1 MVEARS
7 DDVLRRGLL
16 DRFPRPEDARR
27 LLVVSAPGGWGK
39 TTLVRSWADRVPA
52 RCSWSSLS
60 AADNDPVRLIASVL
74 SSARSIAPDINQ
86 SLPDPGSST
95 PAAWVEENLPVLM
108 EAIQAESPAAIVL
121 DDYHLIENPESH
133 SIVQAMVEQVG
144 SRSLLVLST
153 RVDPPLRLARLRAAR
168 WVDELRSEDLGF
180 SVDDADLVLRQA
192 FSLELTRPQL
202 QLLVESTEGWPAAIS
217 LAAQSLKTVDDRDAF
232 LAQFVTND
240 RLIVDYLAEELLDTL
255 PPDHQTFVHRTSV
268 VDQFGV
274 ELASALA
281 DPASAGAIAEDLE
294 RRGLVRRRHE
304 SGSVWY
310 RYHDLLRDVLVHRL
324 DEDTKRAGHR
334 LAADWFLDHGH
345 PRRAIEQLI
354 AAGDN
359 RRAIALVAEHASD
372 YTLRGRY
379 TTVARW
385 ISALADAG
393 EADPGMFLLAARAAL
408 YGGRVDQAKVWADRA
423 GESAAEYEPHERL
436 MARAAKVSLLHAN
449 GRIADAATEAERVFE
464 LFDSHDGAFDGP
476 SSDVAEC
483 LLVSAMALT
492 LTDRIDQAEIR
503 LQQCIEMPSETGD
516 RIPTIT
522 AISLQGL
529 LAFQRHEPDTARTLT
544 DRAMQ
549 MADEAGLPST
559 AIHMSLAHV
568 GRLLTGDVE
577 QAKRAVEPLRTI
589 GEKIYSPYAVVLFH
603 LAEANHWI
611 QIDSTGDAQR
621 VILAARDLSDEIEQP
636 SPLIERYVD
645 LVASRLP
652 SAPETT
658 DGDDLLG
665 PGALTARELQVLRA
679 FSSNLTQREIGRE
692 LFLSFN
698 TVKTYAR
705 SAYRKLGVT
714 SRSEAVK
721 ACREAGLF

>member
-16 DRFPRPEDARR
+16 DRFPRPEDAQR

-74 SSARSIAPDINQ
+74 ASARSIAPDINQ

-108 EAIQAESPAAIVL
+108 EAIQVEGPAAIVL
-121 DDYHLIENPESH
+121 DDYHVIENPESH
-133 SIVQAMVEQVG
+133 SIVQAMVEQIG

-168 WVDELRSEDLGF
+168 WVTELRSEDLGF
-180 SVDDADLVLRQA
+180 RVDDADLVLRQA

-217 LAAQSLKTVDDRDAF
+217 LAAQSLRTVDDRDAF
-232 LAQFVTND
+232 LAQFVTSD

-255 PPDHQTFVHRTSV
+255 PSGHQTFVHRTSV

-281 DPASAGAIAEDLE
+281 DGASAGAITEDLE

-304 SGSVWY
+304 SGRVWY

-334 LAADWFLDHGH
+334 LAADWFLDDGQ

-423 GESAAEYEPHERL
+423 GESADEYEAHERL
-436 MARAAKVSLLHAN
+436 MEGAAKVSLLHAN
-449 GRIADAATEAERVFE
+449 GRIADAAIEAERVFE
-464 LFDSHDGAFDGP
+464 LFDAHDGAIDGP

-492 LTDRIDQAEIR
+492 LTDRTDQAEIR
-503 LQQCIEMPSETGD
+503 LEQCIEMSSETGD
-516 RIPTIT
+516 RIPTIA

-529 LAFQRHEPDTARTLT
+529 LAFQRHEPDTARTLIE
-544 DRAMQ
+544 RALQ
-549 MADEAGLPST
+549 MADEAGLPPT

-568 GRLLTGDVE
+568 GRLLTGDVD

-611 QIDSTGDAQR
+611 QLDSAGDAQR
-621 VILAARDLSDEIEQP
+621 VILAARDLMDEIEQP

-652 SAPETT
+652 SIPETD

-665 PGALTARELQVLRA
+665 PAALTTRELQVLRA

-705 SAYRKLGVT
+705 SAYRKLGVS
-714 SRSEAVK
+714 SRSEAVQ